1 MPIEIPLVLSSAFPL
16 IWKAGVAQLSFA
28 KAGGSLAA
36 LKGSSILLSKVASTG
51 KSGLLASTSSQL
63 DNIKEAAQKLVE
75 EIEKNVNLSLLFYN
89 IDDEETAGYY
99 LMKKREEYEK
109 LNMFHENGEIA

>member
-1 MPIEIPLVLSSAFPL
+1 MTIEIPLLLSSAFPL
-16 IWKAGVAQLSFA
+16 IWKAGLAQLSFA
-28 KAGGSLAA
+28 KTGGSLAA
-36 LKGSSILLSKVASTG
+36 MKGTSLLLSKIASSG
-51 KSGLLASTSSQL
+51 KGGLLASTSSQL

-75 EIEKNVNLSLLFYN
+75 EIEKNINLSLLFYN

-109 LNMFHENGEIA
+109 DY